1 MHNVTMKPV
10 RINDN
15 GAFSAT
21 KLLLLFICASITL
34 QCFSVGML
42 GSVSAASIPWTSAG
56 PGRVVRTKHGNLRG
70 LTLPG
75 GAAQPQP
82 TTASPGGHRKSVG
95 GSNNKNVEAFLGI
108 PYAAPPVGSLRFLP
122 PASPGPWTGIRSA
135 NALSPACPQ
144 QLPPLAN
151 RTASLETMPRARY
164 YQLKRMQLLLAN
176 QSEDCLYLNVYA
188 PSEGFAGGGSTSLAS
203 SPVMVLVHGESYSWG
218 AGHLMDGA
226 MLAGKS
232 RMVVVTLNYRL
243 GILGFLQTAASPTPG
258 QVRGKS
264 KSAIPTQ
271 GNYGLLDIVA
281 AVLWLKDNIGV
292 FGGDSSRITLSGHGT
307 GAALVNLLMI
317 SPIAAGLF
325 QRVVLMSGSALSP
338 WALNHQAGKLKA
350 EVARQMDCEPFAG
363 SDGAASAEQM
373 SLADIGDCLRKK
385 PLESLM
391 AVRLPA
397 PPRFFASFAPFVDG
411 AGIVAIDPLRAMQ
424 SASEDFARIPLV
436 AGVTSI
442 ESYRYTGDADLR
454 NGISEDKRDRSLRTL
469 IRNFYQYHLNEI
481 FYVLRNEYTDWDRP
495 SALDDLSMRDSLSL
509 ALSDALVVAP
519 LMHVVHLHA
528 QRSTNPSG
536 TFFYHFQGQM
546 LASVIQQQVQDVDLS
561 EYHRLGSVTGDELEA
576 LQLDAT
582 ANGASWSS
590 ADGNNHE
597 AASSAGYTVI
607 NVTETTREPT
617 TSGTQL
623 LPFLASFASTGDP
636 NLEIGSKGELMPRS
650 KLRWEPFNLHSQ
662 YYMVFGKQQHA
673 HLKTHYRGHQIAVW
687 LQLIPS
693 LHQTS
698 GDGTGTHPSI
708 HHTFD
713 QHNTPADQFYE
724 GVVRLSGNNITRT
737 IGRSRDSPLTSDA
750 DPVAT
755 SATVVECSS
764 SVNGHKRSGHNQT
777 LNGTSPG
784 TGDWTIVNPSVMAS
798 ETGSS
803 SSTVPSPGNN
813 NNSTSVSSVAGGE
826 SRLVLGFFWTN
837 QATLSIILVLGN
849 ILLIVNLILFVTI
862 YRRSRCGNCKRN
874 GDDNDVDTENTI
886 QRISDGQ
893 LEGRVA
899 RQSIESMTD
908 LRQLVISHCHQ
919 HPRNHPDITSQAL
932 GQQHPPPPPQQPLFA
947 SGVVS
952 SDLTTSTRLP
962 SPQPFLLRV
971 PSPHHQFLLDES
983 NKSATLPGNRRA
995 GGRDPPD
1002 SSATYQQASAKS
1014 IQEINV

>member
-1 MHNVTMKPV
+1 
-10 RINDN
+10 
-15 GAFSAT
+15 
-21 KLLLLFICASITL
+21 
-34 QCFSVGML
+34 
-42 GSVSAASIPWTSAG
+42 
-56 PGRVVRTKHGNLRG
+56 
-70 LTLPG
+70 
-75 GAAQPQP
+75 
-82 TTASPGGHRKSVG
+82 
-95 GSNNKNVEAFLGI
+95 
-108 PYAAPPVGSLRFLP
+108 
-122 PASPGPWTGIRSA
+122 
-135 NALSPACPQ
+135 
-144 QLPPLAN
+144 
-151 RTASLETMPRARY
+151 MPRARY

-590 ADGNNHE
+590 ADG
-597 AASSAGYTVI
+597 
-607 NVTETTREPT
+607 
-617 TSGTQL
+617 
-623 LPFLASFASTGDP
+623 
-636 NLEIGSKGELMPRS
+636 
-650 KLRWEPFNLHSQ
+650 
-662 YYMVFGKQQHA
+662 KQQHA

-693 LHQTS
+693 LHQTI

-724 GVVRLSGNNITRT
+724 
-737 IGRSRDSPLTSDA
+737 
-750 DPVAT
+750 
-755 SATVVECSS
+755 
-764 SVNGHKRSGHNQT
+764 
-777 LNGTSPG
+777 G

-813 NNSTSVSSVAGGE
+813 NNSTSVSVAGGE

-919 HPRNHPDITSQAL
+919 HPRSHPDITSQAL
-932 GQQHPPPPPQQPLFA
+932 GQQHPPLPPQQQHQPLFA
-947 SGVVS
+947 NGVVS

-983 NKSATLPGNRRA
+983 NKSATLPGSKRA